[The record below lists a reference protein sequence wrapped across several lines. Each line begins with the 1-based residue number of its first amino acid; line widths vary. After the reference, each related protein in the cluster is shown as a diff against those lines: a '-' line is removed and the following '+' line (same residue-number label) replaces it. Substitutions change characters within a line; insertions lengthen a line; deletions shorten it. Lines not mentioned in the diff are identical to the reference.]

1 MQTVYPR
8 HLIIGNVIVCYSNIV
23 FHLNYWNC
31 IKTKIRKISLQ
42 VCNFEKNLKKRVNG
56 FSLHKNK
63 SLSVWFPSLEIP
75 HRVALYKCT
84 KALKMPLKKMSV
96 ICYIYYSK
104 SFIVSKQYE
113 IIFFSNWLLAIK
125 FPVMIEYLLRK

>member
-1 MQTVYPR
+1 M
-8 HLIIGNVIVCYSNIV
+8 H
-23 FHLNYWNC
+23 
-31 IKTKIRKISLQ
+31 
-42 VCNFEKNLKKRVNG
+42 
-56 FSLHKNK
+56 K
-63 SLSVWFPSLEIP
+63 SLKNAF
-75 HRVALYKCT
+75 
-84 KALKMPLKKMSV
+84 LKKMSV